1 MLSGFPRVR
10 VTRRPA
16 LCDPPAVDWIVV
28 AFIAAQAILLALAIG
43 LALGRGRD
51 LEAIRDLTAQS
62 DLGGDL
68 PARVRQLRERLAASE
83 FELDQQVRNASYLA
97 DLMGV
102 GILRLDDGLRVELAN
117 AAAHVLLGRSP
128 GSVLG
133 RSAIEAF
140 VDARFE
146 EVVVAARDNGAASGE
161 FRLRG
166 PDGPMVVVRARRSPV
181 RGVWVVLEDVSEL
194 RRLQQIRA
202 EFIDN
207 LSHELR
213 TPLSTVSLLAETLA
227 RDADAVT
234 TKGMELPAKM
244 RDRIAK
250 IEIETGHLV
259 QMVNEL
265 LDLARIE
272 SGGPLVLLDDVDL
285 GRVVTESIERL
296 RLFADR
302 QGLLLRV
309 DVSPD
314 LPPVRGDEAR
324 IGQVVVNLVHNA
336 LKFGA
341 RDDRDDGVVTV
352 QVRRVGGE
360 VVTAVEDHGVGVAK
374 ADQTRI
380 FERFY
385 KVDRAR
391 VRGGG
396 TGLGLS
402 IARHVINQHG
412 GRIWVESEEGVG
424 STFSFSLPIAPGVD
438 PSN

>member
-1 MLSGFPRVR
+1 
-10 VTRRPA
+10 
-16 LCDPPAVDWIVV
+16 VDWLVIT
-28 AFIAAQAILLALAIG
+28 FIAVQAILLALAIG
-43 LALGRGRD
+43 VALGRGRD
-51 LEAIRDLTAQS
+51 LDAIRELTS
-62 DLGGDL
+62 ESGLGGDL

-102 GILRLDDGLRVELAN
+102 GILRLGDGLRVELAN
-117 AAAHVLLGRSP
+117 AAAQVLLGRAP
-128 GSVLG
+128 GSILG
-133 RSAIEAF
+133 RSVMETF
-140 VDARFE
+140 VDARVE
-146 EVVVAARDNGAASGE
+146 EVVLAARDTGSASGE

-166 PDGPMVVVRARRSPV
+166 PDGPIVVVRARRSPV
-181 RGVWVVLEDVSEL
+181 SGVWVVLEDVSEL
-194 RRLQQIRA
+194 RRLQQIRTA
-202 EFIDN
+202 FIDN

-227 RDADAVT
+227 RDADNAAAE
-234 TKGMELPAKM
+234 GSALPAKM

-250 IEIETGHLV
+250 IEVETGHLV

-265 LDLARIE
+265 LDLAKIE
-272 SGGPLVLLDDVDL
+272 SGGPLVLVNDVDI
-285 GRVVTESIERL
+285 GRIAVESIERL

-302 QGLLLRV
+302 QGLTLEA
-309 DVSPD
+309 DVPEG

-336 LKFGA
+336 LKFGVREDA
-341 RDDRDDGVVTV
+341 NGGLVSVRVRPVGDD
-352 QVRRVGGE
+352 
-360 VVTAVEDHGVGVAK
+360 VVTAVEDHGIGIAR

-380 FERFY
+380 FERFH
-385 KVDRAR
+385 KADRAR

-424 STFSFSLPIAPGVD
+424 STFSFALPIAPGADRSD
-438 PSN
+438 PSD

>member
-1 MLSGFPRVR
+1 
-10 VTRRPA
+10 
-16 LCDPPAVDWIVV
+16 VDWVV
-28 AFIAAQAILLALAIG
+28 VTFIAAQAILLAIALG
-43 LALGRGRD
+43 VALGRGRD
-51 LEAIRDLTAQS
+51 LEAIRDLTTES
-62 DLGGDL
+62 ELGGDL

-102 GILRLDDGLRVELAN
+102 GILRLDEGLRVELAN

-128 GSVLG
+128 GSVVG

-146 EVVVAARDNGAASGE
+146 EVVIAARDAGSASGE

-166 PDGPMVVVRARRSPV
+166 PDGPIVVVRARRSPV

-194 RRLQQIRA
+194 RRLQQIRTA
-202 EFIDN
+202 FIDN

-227 RDADAVT
+227 RDADSAAAE
-234 TKGMELPAKM
+234 GAELPARM

-250 IEIETGHLV
+250 IEVETGHLV

-265 LDLARIE
+265 LDLAKIE

-285 GRVVTESIERL
+285 GRVVIESIERL
-296 RLFADR
+296 RLFGDR
-302 QGLLLRV
+302 QGLLLQA
-309 DVSPD
+309 DVPD
-314 LPPVRGDEAR
+314 DVPAVRGDEAR

-336 LKFGA
+336 LKFGV
-341 RDDRDDGVVTV
+341 REDGDGGVVTV
-352 QVRRVGGE
+352 RVRRVDGE
-360 VVTAVEDHGVGVAK
+360 VVTTIEDHGVGVAK
-374 ADQTRI
+374 ADQARI

-424 STFSFSLPIAPGVD
+424 STFSFALPIAPGAN
-438 PSN
+438 PSD

>member
-1 MLSGFPRVR
+1 
-10 VTRRPA
+10 
-16 LCDPPAVDWIVV
+16 VDWIVV
-28 AFIAAQAILLALAIG
+28 TFIAAQAILLALAIG
-43 LALGRGRD
+43 VALGRGRD
-51 LEAIRDLTAQS
+51 LDAIRELTS
-62 DLGGDL
+62 ESELGGDL
-68 PARVRQLRERLAASE
+68 PSRVRQLRERLAGSE

-117 AAAHVLLGRSP
+117 AAAHVLLGRST
-128 GSVLG
+128 GSILG
-133 RSAIEAF
+133 RSVMETF
-140 VDARFE
+140 VDARVE
-146 EVVVAARDNGAASGE
+146 EVVVAARDAGSASGE

-166 PDGPMVVVRARRSPV
+166 PDGPVVVVRARRSPV
-181 RGVWVVLEDVSEL
+181 SGVWVVLEDVSEL
-194 RRLQQIRA
+194 RRLQQIRTA
-202 EFIDN
+202 FIDN

-227 RDADAVT
+227 RDADSAAAEGT
-234 TKGMELPAKM
+234 TLPAKM

-250 IEIETGHLV
+250 IEVETGHLV

-265 LDLARIE
+265 LDLAKIE
-272 SGGPLVLLDDVDL
+272 SGGPLLLLDDVAV
-285 GRVVTESIERL
+285 GRIAVESIERL

-302 QGLLLRV
+302 QGLALEA
-309 DVSPD
+309 DVPPD

-336 LKFGA
+336 LKFGV
-341 RDDRDDGVVTV
+341 REEGDGGLVSVR
-352 QVRRVGGE
+352 VRRVGDE
-360 VVTAVEDHGVGVAK
+360 VVTAVEDHGVGIAR
-374 ADQTRI
+374 ADQVRI

-424 STFSFSLPIAPGVD
+424 STFSFALPIAPGANRSE
-438 PSN
+438 PSD